1 MCARAALQRRPLQ
14 AWTGRWA
21 SSAGLPG
28 APPGLRKPSTREG
41 GVSTVARPC
50 TAKGRMGGEVAAR
63 TSPGSRFAAF
73 AYKDCSCQRMHRQ
86 IQTIWAAAKLPT
98 APLFAPPVSPLA

>member
-1 MCARAALQRRPLQ
+1 MRSGSAAKE
-14 AWTGRWA
+14 AATGLDGAVGEFR
-21 SSAGLPG
+21 LPG
-28 APPGLRKPSTREG
+28 APPGLRKPSTWEE

-63 TSPGSRFAAF
+63 TGPGSRFAAF
-73 AYKDCSCQRMHRQ
+73 AYKECSCQRMQRQ